1 MKWKRMKESVQ
12 CGVNKQN
19 DDNTNRKYCKCSTIH
34 RRNDGWEKK
43 KNSKPS
49 LLIPKKNTATEMVIC
64 LEWGRWGCFYMLAT
78 AKTVAVNAIR
88 FGRPKWTTIIFF
100 PAILKS
106 WLLCTYTFIV
116 EKKLEQ
122 HQMCLDK
129 KRISERKSCELRARF
144 SLFFLK
150 PQKCA
155 I

>member
-1 MKWKRMKESVQ
+1 MRE
-12 CGVNKQN
+12 
-19 DDNTNRKYCKCSTIH
+19 
-34 RRNDGWEKK
+34 EKK
-43 KNSKPS
+43 TRS
-49 LLIPKKNTATEMVIC
+49 LLYWYQKKNTATEMVIC

-116 EKKLEQ
+116 EKKLEH

-129 KRISERKSCELRARF
+129 KEYQRERAANYAQDFRFFSKATKMCDLKKEISRNS
-144 SLFFLK
+144 FFWWWYI
-150 PQKCA
+150 PQYDCCHRQSFENQ
-155 I
+155 